1 MTIPQF
7 RKLSQEINPIIPI
20 TVVPTTASL
29 ADMARALSKNKSEHK
44 RIIGLP
50 NINLRNGEVV
60 ELRLDIPAYELYNV
74 WVNAIHIA
82 GQRNMYS
89 NTSVGNNA
97 IFGDSKAHTKALKI
111 ATGTSKGPFA
121 RIAVSWENQTV
132 EQTEQEISRAL
143 EDSQQPNSTWK
154 QIGFNPSRSGYFY
167 DKANLKPV
175 ASASRVLQLGPLV
188 MAQNVQYAPTEEANV
203 NFSPRPQIPDIPQEH
218 FEYRNRKSHIE
229 GLTDKDLKGKFN
241 KILLDSM
248 SGEGLKVLSE
258 KGIPFGV
265 VWLEEDGGW
274 GGYWAADRDVIA
286 ISIKP
291 TIINGRPVKG
301 ELERA
306 ALHEYGHMV
315 MNRLFRMLS
324 MTNEDVRYDEGTGRI
339 YHDITDFTPE
349 FEAALKADAQA
360 LGLSEGLSN
369 VDPILNEKAHLLIK
383 GYIKDSQ
390 GSFFVPKPYDGRLD
404 GYYDIIDAMTRGEA
418 SDVYHLYG
426 HGESYYAQGPTEI
439 NDFGNYVLHETAAN
453 MFEAK
458 YNKDQ
463 IAWNYMKENLPN
475 LVQTFDSMMAKY
487 DGQTKF
493 INDEAM
499 IVQRTHARSQ
509 YL

>member
-1 MTIPQF
+1 
-7 RKLSQEINPIIPI
+7 
-20 TVVPTTASL
+20 
-29 ADMARALSKNKSEHK
+29 
-44 RIIGLP
+44 
-50 NINLRNGEVV
+50 
-60 ELRLDIPAYELYNV
+60 
-74 WVNAIHIA
+74 
-82 GQRNMYS
+82 
-89 NTSVGNNA
+89 
-97 IFGDSKAHTKALKI
+97 
-111 ATGTSKGPFA
+111 
-121 RIAVSWENQTV
+121 
-132 EQTEQEISRAL
+132 
-143 EDSQQPNSTWK
+143 
-154 QIGFNPSRSGYFY
+154 
-167 DKANLKPV
+167 
-175 ASASRVLQLGPLV
+175 
-188 MAQNVQYAPTEEANV
+188 MAQNVQYAGPESAV
-203 NFSPRPQIPDIPQEH
+203 NFSPRPRIPDIPQEH

-248 SGEGLKVLSE
+248 NGEGLKVLSE
-258 KGIPFGV
+258 KGIPYGIE
-265 VWLEEDGGW
+265 WLEEDGGW

-291 TIINGRPVKG
+291 TIIDGRPVKG

-315 MNRLFRMLS
+315 MNRLLKMEIAKLRSNPGSENYKQFLVLYNQ
-324 MTNEDVRYDEGTGRI
+324 MTYK
-339 YHDITDFTPE
+339 DITDFTPE